1 MNIQSRQALIEP
13 IEKEIQG
20 KTFVLSK
27 VPAIQ
32 MREVAAMYAIAFV
45 KKLEDYEKNQSA
57 MYKLLSYA
65 GIEAGGSLI
74 MLNNEKMI
82 NSHVNSL
89 TMLLELEVM
98 MLDHSVPD
106 FQLGRIWDSLKDT
119 ALTIQQKATETLTAL
134 SAQLSMPTKPG
145 STNSEPSTH

>member
-1 MNIQSRQALIEP
+1 MSIQSRQALIEP

-27 VPAIQ
+27 VPVIQ

-45 KKLEDYEKNQSA
+45 KKLEDYEKNQAA

-65 GIEAGGSLI
+65 GVEAGGSLI
-74 MLNNEKMI
+74 MLSNEKLI

-89 TMLLELEVM
+89 KMLLELEIM
-98 MLDHSVPD
+98 MLDHSIPD
-106 FQLGRIWDSLKDT
+106 FQLGRIWNSLKDT
-119 ALTIQQKATETLTAL
+119 ALSFHQKVTETLMAL
-134 SAQLSMPTKPG
+134 SAQLSMPAKPH
-145 STNSEPSTH
+145 SKSSEPSTL